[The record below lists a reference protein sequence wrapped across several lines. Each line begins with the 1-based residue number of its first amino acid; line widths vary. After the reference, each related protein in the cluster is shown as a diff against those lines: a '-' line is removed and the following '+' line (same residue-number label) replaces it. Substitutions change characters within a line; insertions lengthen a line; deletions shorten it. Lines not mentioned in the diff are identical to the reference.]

1 MVKVSFRTNVLLK
14 SIIGKDLITDDNV
27 AVLELVKNSFDSGSK
42 EAKIIFREVIHNQS
56 LKDYKKLNDS
66 KLIIRDT
73 GSGMSEY
80 DLINKWL
87 NIAYSEKK
95 SKKEE
100 YNRQLAGNKGV
111 GRFSCD
117 RLGKSL
123 VIYTK
128 KINKPLLKLSIDW
141 TEFEKIDDIEKNI
154 QDVDFDLIEIPVE
167 QYLKETNL
175 EKFNSGTT
183 LFISSLREE
192 WDYSKIQSL
201 KRQLER
207 FINPN
212 QNYEAESF
220 DIFIEA
226 NEFKNTESHLLDN
239 EKVNGIIRNRIFS
252 ELDFKSTYVQSKIS
266 KQGDKITTILKDR
279 GKEIFTLVENNPFD
293 LLKDIEINIYYLN
306 PYSKAYFKRQT
317 GIRSKEFGSIFLF
330 INGFRIPP
338 YGDEGNDWLGMEL
351 RKGQGRARYLGTR
364 EVIGRIEINGVEFS
378 EDEDDFFI
386 ISNRSGVDNNKHFE
400 QLTKNDSPY
409 GFYFKTFR
417 RLERFVVEGI
427 NWDSVSKD
435 DETSIEKKVLND
447 KNWNEL
453 KEEFREDSLT
463 RNKRVVS
470 IIEKIINTKGDDIIS
485 LSINK
490 SLVSELAEEQAQ
502 KAKIEI
508 DSIVNQ
514 LDKKKLTSEQISQ
527 LMKKLRVSENEIE
540 NFPVPENL
548 IESLRKEQEKL
559 RLELQKKFDETK
571 ELEDETKRLEEE
583 ARKLQE
589 ELELEKE
596 KNTYLR
602 TSSRTLTEDAKG
614 LVHNIKITS
623 KKISSSVDNLY
634 DKILNDSYTKN
645 SLLKSLGA
653 IKFQSEK
660 ANKISKII
668 TRSNFKTDSN
678 AQIADVVLYIE
689 QYIDIYSDIYPR
701 SELEFKINNLSA
713 VLVKKFSVLDM
724 SVVLDD
730 LISNSEKAGANLIQI
745 EMSNPSKNVLKI
757 LFSDNGDGIIEQF
770 LKDEKSKEKIF
781 DLGISTTKGG
791 SGIGLNSVREGLK
804 SMNGTIKLLGN
815 NIKLKGACFEII
827 IK

>member
-1 MVKVSFRTNVLLK
+1 MAKVKFRTNILLK
-14 SIIGKDLITDDNV
+14 SIIGKDLITDDNI
-27 AVLELVKNSFDSGSK
+27 AVLELVKNSFDAGSNL
-42 EAKIIFREVIHNQS
+42 AHIIFKNVISNQDI
-56 LKDYKKLNDS
+56 KEYKKSNES
-66 KLIIRDT
+66 KIIIRDA

-80 DLINKWL
+80 DLVNKWL

-95 SKKEE
+95 SKKQEF
-100 YNRQLAGNKGV
+100 NRHLAGNKGV

-123 VIYTK
+123 DIYTK
-128 KINKPLLKLSIDW
+128 KLNEPLLKLSIDW

-154 QDVDFDLIEIPVE
+154 QDVVFELNEISVSQYKQETQLEDFD
-167 QYLKETNL
+167 
-175 EKFNSGTT
+175 SGTT
-183 LFISSLREE
+183 LLISNLREV
-192 WDYSKIQSL
+192 WDYQKIQSL
-201 KRQLER
+201 RRQLER

-212 QNYEAESF
+212 QNFQAESF
-220 DIFIEA
+220 DVLIEA
-226 NEFKNTESHLLDN
+226 DEFKKVESGLPEG
-239 EKVNGIIRNRIFS
+239 EKISGIVKNRIFS
-252 ELDFKSTYVQSKIS
+252 ELNFKSTYIQSIISEDGKI
-266 KQGDKITTILKDR
+266 ITTKLRDR
-279 GKEIFTLVENNPFD
+279 GKEVFTLVENNSYD
-293 LLKDIEINIYYLN
+293 LLKNIEINIYYLN

-317 GIRSKEFGSIFLF
+317 GIRSVDFGSIFLF

-338 YGDEGNDWLGMEL
+338 YGDQGNDWLGMEI
-351 RKGQGRARYLGTR
+351 RKGQGYSRFLGTR
-364 EVIGRIEINGVEFS
+364 EVIGRIEINGVEF
-378 EDEDDFFI
+378 DDNEDDFFI

-427 NWDSVSKD
+427 NWDSSKIN
-435 DETSIEKKVLND
+435 ESEIEKKVLND
-447 KNWNEL
+447 KHWNES
-453 KEEFREDSLT
+453 KEEFREDDLT
-463 RNKRVVS
+463 RNKRVIS
-470 IIEKIINTKGDDIIS
+470 IIEKIINSKSEDVIS
-485 LSINK
+485 LSINNL
-490 SLVSELAEEQAQ
+490 LVTELAEQQAQ
-502 KAKIEI
+502 KVRSEI
-508 DSIVNQ
+508 TSIVGQ
-514 LDKKKLTSEQISQ
+514 LTNKTLSSEQISQ
-527 LMKKLRVSENEIE
+527 ILSELNISESEID
-540 NFPVPENL
+540 NFPVKENL
-548 IESLRKEQEKL
+548 IEELKVEQEKL

-571 ELEDETKRLEEE
+571 KLEDEAKRLDAE
-583 ARKLQE
+583 AKRLQE

-634 DKILNDSYTKN
+634 DKILNDNYTKN

-689 QYIDIYSDIYPR
+689 QYIAIYSEIYPQN
-701 SELEFKINNLSA
+701 ELDFKISNLSA
-713 VLVKKFSVLDM
+713 KLVKKFSVLDM
-724 SVVLDD
+724 SLVLDD
-730 LISNSEKAGANLIQI
+730 LISNSEKANASLIELEI
-745 EMSNPSKNVLKI
+745 SNPSDSILKI
-757 LFSDNGDGIIEQF
+757 LFSDNGDGVPNQF

-781 DLGISTTKGG
+781 DLGVTTTNGG
-791 SGIGLNSVREGLK
+791 SGIGMNSIREGLK
-804 SMNGTIKLLGN
+804 SMNGAIKFLGN
-815 NIKLKGACFEII
+815 NIKQKGACFEII

>member
-1 MVKVSFRTNVLLK
+1 MAKVRFRTNVLLK

-27 AVLELVKNSFDSGSK
+27 AVLELVKNCFDSGSNN
-42 EAKIIFREVIHNQS
+42 AKIIFRDIISNQTIRE
-56 LKDYKKLNDS
+56 YKKINSS
-66 KLIIRDT
+66 KVIIRDT

-95 SKKEE
+95 TKKEE
-100 YNRQLAGNKGV
+100 FNRQLAGNKGV

-117 RLGKSL
+117 RLGKL
-123 VIYTK
+123 LTIYTRK
-128 KINKPLLKLSIDW
+128 ENEPLLKLSIDW
-141 TEFEKIDDIEKNI
+141 TEFEKVNDIEKNI
-154 QDVDFDLIEIPVE
+154 QDIDFELDEIPTE
-167 QYLKETNL
+167 QYIQETQL
-175 EKFNSGTT
+175 EKFSTGTT
-183 LFISSLREE
+183 LFISDLREV
-192 WDYSKIQSL
+192 WDLQKIQSL

-212 QNYEAESF
+212 QNFEAESF
-220 DIFIEA
+220 DVLIEA
-226 NEFKNTESHLLDN
+226 DEYKKIELSLPDSENI
-239 EKVNGIIRNRIFS
+239 NGLVKNRIFS
-252 ELDFKSTYVQSKIS
+252 NLDFKATYINSKIS
-266 KQGDKITTILKDR
+266 NDGKILTTVLRDR
-279 GKEIFTLVENNPFD
+279 GKEIFTLVENNPYD

-330 INGFRIPP
+330 VNGFRIPP
-338 YGDEGNDWLGMEL
+338 YGDDGNDWLGMEM
-351 RKGQGRARYLGTR
+351 RKSQGYNRFLGTR
-364 EVIGRIEINGVEFS
+364 EVIGRIEINGVEF
-378 EDEDDFFI
+378 DDDKDDFFI

-400 QLTKNDSPY
+400 QLTKNDTPY
-409 GFYFKTFR
+409 GYYFKTFR

-427 NWDSVSKD
+427 HWDSSNLKD
-435 DETSIEKKVLND
+435 IAIEKKVLED
-447 KNWNEL
+447 KNWNES
-453 KEEFREDSLT
+453 KEEYKEDSLT
-463 RNKRVVS
+463 RNKRVIS
-470 IIEKIINTKGDDIIS
+470 LIDKIINSKGEDVIS
-485 LSINK
+485 LSINRK
-490 SLVSELAEEQAQ
+490 LVTELAEEQAQ
-502 KAKIEI
+502 KAKAEI
-508 DSIVNQ
+508 DSIVGQLNNKTLSSNQ
-514 LDKKKLTSEQISQ
+514 IYQLINELSKSEI
-527 LMKKLRVSENEIE
+527 EIE
-540 NFPVPENL
+540 NFPVNEKL
-548 IESLRKEQEKL
+548 IQDLKLEQEKL
-559 RLELQKKFDETK
+559 KLELQTKFEQTK
-571 ELEDETKRLEEE
+571 ELEEEAKRLEEKNK
-583 ARKLQE
+583 KLEE

-634 DKILNDSYTKN
+634 DKILNNDYTKN

-678 AQIADVVLYIE
+678 AQIADVVKYIE

-701 SELEFKINNLSA
+701 SELEFKINNSSA
-713 VLVKKFSVLDM
+713 LLVKKFSVLDM

-730 LISNSEKAGANLIQI
+730 LISNSEKAGANLIEI
-745 EMSNPSKNVLKI
+745 EMSNPSEGILKI
-757 LFSDNGDGIIEQF
+757 LFSDNGNGIAEQF
-770 LKDEKSKEKIF
+770 ITDEKSKEKIF
-781 DLGISTTKGG
+781 DLGITTTKGG
-791 SGIGLNSVREGLK
+791 SGIGMNSVREGLK

-815 NIKLKGACFEII
+815 NLKLSGACFEIE

>member
-1 MVKVSFRTNVLLK
+1 MSKVRFRTNILLK
-14 SIIGKDLITDDNV
+14 SIIGKDLITDDSV
-27 AVLELVKNSFDSGSK
+27 AVLELVKNCFDAGSND
-42 EAKIIFREVIHNQS
+42 AKIIFRDVIHNKQ
-56 LKDYKKLNDS
+56 LQDYKKSNNS
-66 KLIIRDT
+66 KIIIKDT

-95 SKKEE
+95 SKKEK
-100 YNRQLAGNKGV
+100 YSRQLAGNKGV

-123 VIYTK
+123 IIYTK
-128 KINKPLLKLSIDW
+128 RENNQLLRLFIDW

-154 QDVDFDLIEIPVE
+154 QDVYFDLNPITDDQYVE
-167 QYLKETNL
+167 ETKL
-175 EKFNSGTT
+175 EKFDSGTT
-183 LFISSLREE
+183 LFISNLREE
-192 WDYSKIQSL
+192 WDYSKIENL

-226 NEFKNTESHLLDN
+226 EEFKNQETHLSQNDRI
-239 EKVNGIIRNRIFS
+239 NGIIKNRIFN
-252 ELDFKSTYVQSKIS
+252 ELDFKTTYIKSNIS
-266 KQGDKITTILKDR
+266 LDGKTITTILLDR
-279 GKEIFTLVENNPFD
+279 GKKVFELVERNNFE
-293 LLKDIEINIYYLN
+293 LLKDIQIHIYYLN

-317 GIRSKEFGSIFLF
+317 GIRSVDFGSIFLF

-338 YGDEGNDWLGMEL
+338 YGDEGNDWLGMEQ
-351 RKGQGRARYLGTR
+351 RKGQGYSRFLGTR
-364 EVIGRIEINGVEFS
+364 EVIGRIEINNVEF
-378 EDEDDFFI
+378 DEDKEDFFI
-386 ISNRSGVDNNKHFE
+386 ISNRSGVDNNKHYE
-400 QLTKNDSPY
+400 QLTKNSAPY
-409 GFYFKTFR
+409 GYYFKTFR
-417 RLERFVVEGI
+417 RIERFVDEGI
-427 NWDSVSKD
+427 KWDSSILK
-435 DETSIEKKVLND
+435 EAEIEKKVLND
-447 KNWNEL
+447 KNWNEN
-453 KEEFREDSLT
+453 KEEYREDSLT
-463 RNKRVVS
+463 RNKRVIS
-470 IIEKIINTKGDDIIS
+470 IIEKIINSKNEEIIS
-485 LSINK
+485 LSINRL
-490 SLVSELAEEQAQ
+490 LVTELAEEQAQ

-514 LDKKKLTSEQISQ
+514 LDEKTLTSEQISQ
-527 LMKKLRVSENEIE
+527 LIRKLSISENEIE
-540 NFPVPENL
+540 NFPVQENQ
-548 IESLRKEQEKL
+548 IEKLKKEQEKL
-559 RLELQKKFDETK
+559 KFELQEKFEEAKK
-571 ELEDETKRLEEE
+571 LENETKRLEDE
-583 ARKLQE
+583 ARILQE

-634 DKILNDSYTKN
+634 DKILTNDYTKN

-678 AQIADVVLYIE
+678 SQIADVVKYIE
-689 QYIDIYSDIYPR
+689 QYIEIYSDIYPR
-701 SELEFKINNLSA
+701 SELEFKIINLNA

-730 LISNSEKAGANLIQI
+730 LISNSEKAGANLIEI
-745 EMSNPSKNVLKI
+745 EMSNNSEGILKI
-757 LFSDNGDGIIEQF
+757 LFSDNGIGITEQF
-770 LKDEKSKEKIF
+770 LKDEKSMEKIF
-781 DLGISTTKGG
+781 DLGITTTKGG
-791 SGIGLNSVREGLK
+791 SGIGMNSVREGLK
-804 SMNGTIKLLGN
+804 SMNGIIKLLGN
-815 NIKLKGACFEII
+815 NFKLKGACFEIQ

>member
-1 MVKVSFRTNVLLK
+1 MAKVKFRTNILLK
-14 SIIGKDLITDDNV
+14 SIIGKDLITDDNI
-27 AVLELVKNSFDSGSK
+27 AVLELVKNSFDAGSNL
-42 EAKIIFREVIHNQS
+42 AHIIFKNVISNQDI
-56 LKDYKKLNDS
+56 KEYKKSNES
-66 KLIIRDT
+66 KIIIRDT

-80 DLINKWL
+80 DLVNKWL

-95 SKKEE
+95 SKKQEF
-100 YNRQLAGNKGV
+100 NRHLAGNKGV

-123 VIYTK
+123 NIYTK
-128 KINKPLLKLSIDW
+128 KLNEPLLKLSIDW

-154 QDVDFDLIEIPVE
+154 QDVVFELNEISVSQYKQETQLEDFE
-167 QYLKETNL
+167 
-175 EKFNSGTT
+175 SGTT
-183 LFISSLREE
+183 LLISNLREV
-192 WDYSKIQSL
+192 WDYQKIQSL
-201 KRQLER
+201 RRQLER

-212 QNYEAESF
+212 QNFEAESF
-220 DIFIEA
+220 DVLIEA
-226 NEFKNTESHLLDN
+226 DEFKKVESGLPEG
-239 EKVNGIIRNRIFS
+239 EKISGIVKNRIFS
-252 ELDFKSTYVQSKIS
+252 ELNFKSTYIQSIISEDGKI
-266 KQGDKITTILKDR
+266 ITTKLRDR
-279 GKEIFTLVENNPFD
+279 GKEVFTLVENNSYD
-293 LLKDIEINIYYLN
+293 LLKNIEINIYYLN

-317 GIRSKEFGSIFLF
+317 GIRSVDFGSIFLF

-338 YGDEGNDWLGMEL
+338 YGDQGNDWLGMEI
-351 RKGQGRARYLGTR
+351 RKGQGYNRFLGTR
-364 EVIGRIEINGVEFS
+364 EVIGRIEINGVEF
-378 EDEDDFFI
+378 DDNEDDFFI

-427 NWDSVSKD
+427 NWDSSKIN
-435 DETSIEKKVLND
+435 ESEIEKKVLND
-447 KNWNEL
+447 KHWNES
-453 KEEFREDSLT
+453 KEEFREDDLT
-463 RNKRVVS
+463 RNKRVIS
-470 IIEKIINTKGDDIIS
+470 IIEKIINSKSEDVIS
-485 LSINK
+485 LSINNL
-490 SLVSELAEEQAQ
+490 LVTELAEQQAQ
-502 KAKIEI
+502 KVRSEI
-508 DSIVNQ
+508 TSIVGQ
-514 LDKKKLTSEQISQ
+514 LTNKTLSSEQISQ
-527 LMKKLRVSENEIE
+527 ILTELNISESEID
-540 NFPVPENL
+540 NFPVKENL
-548 IESLRKEQEKL
+548 IEELKVEQEKL

-571 ELEDETKRLEEE
+571 KLEDEAKRLDAE
-583 ARKLQE
+583 AKRLQE

-634 DKILNDSYTKN
+634 DKILNDNYTKN

-678 AQIADVVLYIE
+678 AQIADVALYIE
-689 QYIDIYSDIYPR
+689 QYIAIYSEIYPQN
-701 SELEFKINNLSA
+701 ELDFKISNLSA
-713 VLVKKFSVLDM
+713 KLVKKFSVLDM

-730 LISNSEKAGANLIQI
+730 LISNSEKANASLIELEI
-745 EMSNPSKNVLKI
+745 SNPSDSILKI
-757 LFSDNGDGIIEQF
+757 LFSDNGDGVPNQF

-781 DLGISTTKGG
+781 DLGVTTTNGG
-791 SGIGLNSVREGLK
+791 SGIGMNSIREGLK
-804 SMNGTIKLLGN
+804 SMNGAIKFLGN
-815 NIKLKGACFEII
+815 NIKQKGACFEII

>member
-1 MVKVSFRTNVLLK
+1 MAKVRFRTNVLLK

-27 AVLELVKNSFDSGSK
+27 AVLELVKNCFDSGSND
-42 EAKIIFREVIHNQS
+42 AKIIFRDIISNQA
-56 LKDYKKLNDS
+56 LREYKISNSS
-66 KLIIRDT
+66 KIIIRDT

-95 SKKEE
+95 TKKEE

-117 RLGKSL
+117 RLGKTL
-123 VIYTK
+123 IIYTRK
-128 KINKPLLKLSIDW
+128 TNQPLLKLSIDW

-154 QDVDFDLIEIPVE
+154 QDVDFELNEISIE
-167 QYLKETNL
+167 QYVQETQL
-175 EKFNSGTT
+175 EKFTEGTT
-183 LFISSLREE
+183 LFINNLREV
-192 WDYSKIQSL
+192 WDLNKIQSL

-212 QNYEAESF
+212 QNFEAENF
-220 DIFIEA
+220 DISIEA
-226 NEFKNTESHLLDN
+226 NEFKKIELGLPES
-239 EKVNGIIRNRIFS
+239 EKINGIVKNRIFNN
-252 ELDFKSTYVQSKIS
+252 LDFKATYINSKIS
-266 KQGDKITTILKDR
+266 NDGKSITTILRDR
-279 GKEIFTLVENNPFD
+279 GKEIFTLVENNSFS
-293 LLKDIEINIYYLN
+293 LLKNVEINIYYLN
-306 PYSKAYFKRQT
+306 SYSKAYFKRQT
-317 GIRSKEFGSIFLF
+317 GIRSVDFGSIFLF

-338 YGDEGNDWLGMEL
+338 YGDQGNDWLSMEL
-351 RKGQGRARYLGTR
+351 RKGQGYNRFLGTR
-364 EVIGRIEINGVEFS
+364 EVIGRIEINGVEFN
-378 EDEDDFFI
+378 ENEDDFFI
-386 ISNRSGVDNNKHFE
+386 ISNRSGVDNNKHYE

-409 GFYFKTFR
+409 GYYFKTFR
-417 RLERFVVEGI
+417 RLERFVVEGLK
-427 NWDSVSKD
+427 WDSSNLKD
-435 DETSIEKKVLND
+435 ITIEKKVLDD
-447 KNWNEL
+447 KNWNES
-453 KEEFREDSLT
+453 KEEYREDSLT
-463 RNKRVVS
+463 RNKRVISV
-470 IIEKIINTKGDDIIS
+470 IDKIINSKSEEVIS

-490 SLVSELAEEQAQ
+490 QLVSELAEEQAQ
-502 KAKIEI
+502 KAKAEI
-508 DSIVNQ
+508 DSIVGQ
-514 LDKKKLTSEQISQ
+514 LNNKTLSSQQIAQ
-527 LMKKLRVSENEIE
+527 LLNELKISENEIE
-540 NFPVPENL
+540 SFPIQENKIQNL
-548 IESLRKEQEKL
+548 KKEQEELK
-559 RLELQKKFDETK
+559 LELQTKLQQTKK
-571 ELEDETKRLEEE
+571 LEEE
-583 ARKLQE
+583 AKLLEEKAKKLEE

-634 DKILNDSYTKN
+634 DKILNNDYTKN

-678 AQIADVVLYIE
+678 AQIADVVKYIE
-689 QYIDIYSDIYPR
+689 QYIEIYSDIYPR
-701 SELEFKINNLSA
+701 SELEFKINNLAA
-713 VLVKKFSVLDM
+713 VLIKKFSILDM

-730 LISNSEKAGANLIQI
+730 LISNSEKAGANLIEI
-745 EMSNPSKNVLKI
+745 EMSNNSEGILKI
-757 LFSDNGDGIIEQF
+757 LFSDNGIGITEQF

-781 DLGISTTKGG
+781 DLGITTTKGG
-791 SGIGLNSVREGLK
+791 SGIGMNSVREGLK

-815 NIKLKGACFEII
+815 NLKLTGACFEIE

>member
-1 MVKVSFRTNVLLK
+1 MAKVKFRTNILLK
-14 SIIGKDLITDDNV
+14 SIIGKDLITDDNI
-27 AVLELVKNSFDSGSK
+27 AVLELVKNSFDAGSNL
-42 EAKIIFREVIHNQS
+42 AHIIFKNVISNQDI
-56 LKDYKKLNDS
+56 KEYKKSNES
-66 KLIIRDT
+66 KIIIRDT

-80 DLINKWL
+80 DLVNKWL

-95 SKKEE
+95 SKKQEF
-100 YNRQLAGNKGV
+100 NRHLAGNKGV

-123 VIYTK
+123 DIYTK
-128 KINKPLLKLSIDW
+128 KLNEPLLKLSIDW

-154 QDVDFDLIEIPVE
+154 QDVVFELNEISVSQYKQETQLEDFE
-167 QYLKETNL
+167 
-175 EKFNSGTT
+175 SGTT
-183 LFISSLREE
+183 LLISNLREV
-192 WDYSKIQSL
+192 WDYQKIQSL
-201 KRQLER
+201 RRQLER

-212 QNYEAESF
+212 QNFEAESF
-220 DIFIEA
+220 DVLIEA
-226 NEFKNTESHLLDN
+226 DEFKKVESGLPEG
-239 EKVNGIIRNRIFS
+239 EKISGIVKNRIFS
-252 ELDFKSTYVQSKIS
+252 ELNFKSTYIQSIISEDGKI
-266 KQGDKITTILKDR
+266 ITTKLRDR
-279 GKEIFTLVENNPFD
+279 GKEVFTLVENNSYD
-293 LLKDIEINIYYLN
+293 LLKNIEINIYYLN

-317 GIRSKEFGSIFLF
+317 GIRSVDFGSIFLF

-338 YGDEGNDWLGMEL
+338 YGDQGNDWLGMEI
-351 RKGQGRARYLGTR
+351 RKGQGYNRFLGTR
-364 EVIGRIEINGVEFS
+364 EVIGRIEINGVEF
-378 EDEDDFFI
+378 DDNEDDFFI

-427 NWDSVSKD
+427 NWDSSKIN
-435 DETSIEKKVLND
+435 ESEIEKKVLND
-447 KNWNEL
+447 KHWNES
-453 KEEFREDSLT
+453 KEEFREDDLT
-463 RNKRVVS
+463 RNKRVIS
-470 IIEKIINTKGDDIIS
+470 IIEKIINSKSEDVIS
-485 LSINK
+485 LSINNL
-490 SLVSELAEEQAQ
+490 LVTELAEQQAQ
-502 KAKIEI
+502 KVRSEI
-508 DSIVNQ
+508 TSIVGQ
-514 LDKKKLTSEQISQ
+514 LTNKTLSSEQISQ
-527 LMKKLRVSENEIE
+527 ILTELNISESEID
-540 NFPVPENL
+540 NFPVKENL
-548 IESLRKEQEKL
+548 IEELKVEQEKL

-571 ELEDETKRLEEE
+571 KLEDEAKRLDAE
-583 ARKLQE
+583 AKRLQE

-634 DKILNDSYTKN
+634 DKILNDNYTKN

-689 QYIDIYSDIYPR
+689 QYIAIYSEIYPQN
-701 SELEFKINNLSA
+701 ELDFKISNLSA
-713 VLVKKFSVLDM
+713 KLVKKFSVLDM

-730 LISNSEKAGANLIQI
+730 LISNSEKANASLIELEI
-745 EMSNPSKNVLKI
+745 SNPSDSILKI
-757 LFSDNGDGIIEQF
+757 LFSDNGDGVPNQF

-781 DLGISTTKGG
+781 DLGVTTTNGG
-791 SGIGLNSVREGLK
+791 SGIGMNSIREGLK
-804 SMNGTIKLLGN
+804 SMNGAIKFLGN
-815 NIKLKGACFEII
+815 NIKQKGACFEII

>member
-1 MVKVSFRTNVLLK
+1 MAKVRFRTNVLLK
-14 SIIGKDLITDDNV
+14 SIIGKDLITDDSI

-42 EAKIIFREVIHNQS
+42 EAKIIFRDVKHNQS
-56 LKDYKKLNDS
+56 LKNYKKLNNS
-66 KLIIRDT
+66 KIILRDT
-73 GSGMSEY
+73 GSGMSKY

-100 YNRQLAGNKGV
+100 FNRQLAGNKGV

-123 VIYTK
+123 VIYTRK
-128 KINKPLLKLSIDW
+128 VNEALLKLSIDW
-141 TEFEKIDDIEKNI
+141 TKFEKIDDIEKNI
-154 QDVDFDLIEIPVE
+154 QDIEFELNEISIE
-167 QYLKETNL
+167 EYIKETKL
-175 EKFNSGTT
+175 PKFNTGTT
-183 LFISSLREE
+183 LFISNLREE
-192 WDYSKIQSL
+192 WDLPKVQSL

-212 QNYEAESF
+212 QNFEADSF

-226 NEFKNTESHLLDN
+226 DEFKSNEKKLPDG
-239 EKVNGIIRNRIFS
+239 EKVNGLVKNRIFS
-252 ELDFKSTYVQSKIS
+252 KLDFKATFIQAIIS
-266 KQGDKITTILKDR
+266 KDGSRMTTVLRDR
-279 GKEIFTLVENNPFD
+279 GQEIFTLIEKNPFN
-293 LLKDIEINIYYLN
+293 LLKNIEVNIYYLN

-317 GIRSKEFGSIFLF
+317 GIRSVDFGSIFLF

-338 YGDEGNDWLGMEL
+338 YGDQGNDWLGMEL
-351 RKGQGRARYLGTR
+351 RKGQGYNRFLGTR
-364 EVIGRIEINGVEFS
+364 EVIGRIEINGVEFDR
-378 EDEDDFFI
+378 DEDNFFI
-386 ISNRSGVDNNKHFE
+386 ISNRSGVDNNKHYK

-427 NWDSVSKD
+427 KWDSSTLKD
-435 DETSIEKKVLND
+435 TAIEKKVLND
-447 KNWNEL
+447 KKWNES
-453 KEEFREDSLT
+453 KEEYKEDSLE

-470 IIEKIINTKGDDIIS
+470 VIEKIVNAKNEDVIS

-490 SLVSELAEEQAQ
+490 SLVAELAEEQA
-502 KAKIEI
+502 KRTKNEI
-508 DSIVNQ
+508 DSIVNK
-514 LDKKKLTSEQISQ
+514 LDEKELSLEQITQ
-527 LMKKLRVSENEIE
+527 LINKLNLSESDIN
-540 NFPVPENL
+540 NFPVKEKQ
-548 IESLRKEQEKL
+548 IEKLKKEQEKL
-559 RLELQKKFDETK
+559 KLELEKKFTETK
-571 ELEDETKRLEEE
+571 KLEDE
-583 ARKLQE
+583 AQKLQL

-614 LVHNIKITS
+614 LVHNIKLTS

-634 DKILNDSYTKN
+634 DKILNDRYTKN

-668 TRSNFKTDSN
+668 TRSNFRADRN
-678 AQIADVVLYIE
+678 AQIADVVLYIK
-689 QYIDIYSDIYPR
+689 QYMQIYSDIYPR
-701 SELEFKINNLSA
+701 NELEFKVIDNDAS
-713 VLVKKFSVLDM
+713 LVKKFSVLDM

-730 LISNSEKAGANLIQI
+730 LISNSEKAGASLIEI
-745 EMSNPSKNVLKI
+745 EMNNSRDKSLKV
-757 LFSDNGDGIIEQF
+757 LFSDDGSGVIDDFI
-770 LKDEKSKEKIF
+770 KDEKSKAKIF
-781 DLGISTTKGG
+781 ELGVTTTNGG
-791 SGIGLNSVREGLK
+791 SGIGLNSVKEGLK
-804 SMNGTIKLLGN
+804 SMNGTIELIGN
-815 NIKLKGACFEII
+815 NINLKGACFEII

>member
-1 MVKVSFRTNVLLK
+1 MAKVRFRTNVLLK

-27 AVLELVKNSFDSGSK
+27 AVLELVKNCFDSGSNDA
-42 EAKIIFREVIHNQS
+42 EIIFRDIISNQT
-56 LKDYKKLNDS
+56 LREYKIANDS
-66 KLIIRDT
+66 KIIIRDT

-95 SKKEE
+95 TKKEE

-117 RLGKSL
+117 RLGKKL
-123 VIYTK
+123 IIYTR
-128 KINKPLLKLSIDW
+128 KINEPLLKLSIDW

-154 QDVDFDLIEIPVE
+154 QDVDFELDEISTE
-167 QYLKETNL
+167 QYVQESQL
-175 EKFNSGTT
+175 EEFTEGTT
-183 LFISSLREE
+183 LFISNLREV
-192 WDYSKIQSL
+192 WDLSKIQSL

-212 QNYEAESF
+212 QNFEAESF
-220 DIFIEA
+220 DVSIEA
-226 NEFKNTESHLLDN
+226 TEFKKIEIGLPDS
-239 EKVNGIIRNRIFS
+239 EKINGVIKNRIFNK
-252 ELDFKSTYVQSKIS
+252 LDFKATYVNASIS
-266 KQGDKITTILKDR
+266 KDGKNITTILRDR
-279 GKEIFTLVENNPFD
+279 GKEIFTLVEHNPYS
-293 LLKDIEINIYYLN
+293 LLKDIEIHIYYLN

-317 GIRSKEFGSIFLF
+317 GIRSVDFGSIFLF

-338 YGDEGNDWLGMEL
+338 YGDQGNDWLGMEL
-351 RKGQGRARYLGTR
+351 RKGQGYNRFLGTR
-364 EVIGRIEINGVEFS
+364 EVIGRIEINGVDFNEN
-378 EDEDDFFI
+378 EEDFFI

-409 GFYFKTFR
+409 GYYFKTFR
-417 RLERFVVEGI
+417 RLERFVVEGLK
-427 NWDSVSKD
+427 WDSSNLKD
-435 DETSIEKKVLND
+435 ITIEKKVLDD
-447 KNWNEL
+447 KNWNES
-453 KEEFREDSLT
+453 KEEYREDSLT
-463 RNKRVVS
+463 KNKRVISV
-470 IIEKIINTKGDDIIS
+470 IEKIINSKSEEVIS

-490 SLVSELAEEQAQ
+490 QLVSELADQQAQ
-502 KAKIEI
+502 KAKAEI
-508 DSIVNQ
+508 DAIIGQ
-514 LDKKKLTSEQISQ
+514 LNNKALSSQEIS
-527 LMKKLRVSENEIE
+527 LLLNKLRISENEIE
-540 NFPVPENL
+540 NFPIQESQILNL
-548 IESLRKEQEKL
+548 KKDQEKL
-559 RLELQKKFDETK
+559 KLELQTKLEQTKK
-571 ELEDETKRLEEE
+571 LEEE
-583 ARKLQE
+583 AKLLEEKAKKLEE

-634 DKILNDSYTKN
+634 DKILNNDYTKN

-678 AQIADVVLYIE
+678 AQIADVVKYIE
-689 QYIDIYSDIYPR
+689 QYIQIYSDIYPR

-730 LISNSEKAGANLIQI
+730 LISNSEKAGANLIEI
-745 EMSNPSKNVLKI
+745 EMSNSSEGILKI
-757 LFSDNGDGIIEQF
+757 MFSDNGIGITEQF
-770 LKDEKSKEKIF
+770 LKDEKSREKIF
-781 DLGISTTKGG
+781 DLGITTTKGG
-791 SGIGLNSVREGLK
+791 SGIGMNSVREGLK

-815 NIKLKGACFEII
+815 NLKLTGACFEIE

>member
-1 MVKVSFRTNVLLK
+1 MAKVRFRTNILLK

-27 AVLELVKNSFDSGSK
+27 AVLELVKNCFDSGSNN
-42 EAKIIFREVIHNQS
+42 AKIIFRDLISNLS
-56 LKDYKKLNDS
+56 LREYKKNNSS
-66 KLIIRDT
+66 KMIIRDT

-95 SKKEE
+95 TKKEE
-100 YNRQLAGNKGV
+100 FNRQLAGNKGV

-123 VIYTK
+123 TIYTRK
-128 KINKPLLKLSIDW
+128 ENEPLLKLSIDW
-141 TEFEKIDDIEKNI
+141 TEFEKINDIEKNI
-154 QDVDFDLIEIPVE
+154 QDIDFELDEISTE
-167 QYLKETNL
+167 QYIQETEL
-175 EKFNSGTT
+175 EKFSTGTT
-183 LFISSLREE
+183 LFISDLREV
-192 WDYSKIQSL
+192 WDLQKIQSL

-212 QNYEAESF
+212 QNFEAESF
-220 DIFIEA
+220 DVSIEA
-226 NEFKNTESHLLDN
+226 DEYKKLELNLPDS
-239 EKVNGIIRNRIFS
+239 EKINGIVKNRIFS
-252 ELDFKSTYVQSKIS
+252 NLDFKATYINSKIS
-266 KQGDKITTILKDR
+266 NDGKTLTTVLRDR
-279 GKEIFTLVENNPFD
+279 GKEIFTLVEHNPYN
-293 LLKDIEINIYYLN
+293 LLKNIEINIYYLN
-306 PYSKAYFKRQT
+306 SYSKAYFKRQT
-317 GIRSKEFGSIFLF
+317 GIRSVDFGSIFLF

-338 YGDEGNDWLGMEL
+338 YGDQGNDWLSMEL
-351 RKGQGRARYLGTR
+351 RKGQGYNRFLGTR
-364 EVIGRIEINGVEFS
+364 EVIGRIEINGVEFN
-378 EDEDDFFI
+378 ENEDDFFI

-409 GFYFKTFR
+409 GYYFKTFR

-427 NWDSVSKD
+427 KWDSSNLKD
-435 DETSIEKKVLND
+435 IAIEKKVLED
-447 KNWNEL
+447 KNWNES
-453 KEEFREDSLT
+453 KEEYREDSLT
-463 RNKRVVS
+463 RNKRVIS
-470 IIEKIINTKGDDIIS
+470 LIDKIINSKSEDVIS
-485 LSINK
+485 LSINRK
-490 SLVSELAEEQAQ
+490 LVAELAEEQAQ
-502 KAKIEI
+502 KAKAEI
-508 DSIVNQ
+508 DSIVGQLNNKTLSSNQ
-514 LDKKKLTSEQISQ
+514 IYQLINELSKSEIE
-527 LMKKLRVSENEIE
+527 VE
-540 NFPVPENL
+540 NFPVNEKL
-548 IESLRKEQEKL
+548 IQDLKLEQEKL
-559 RLELQKKFDETK
+559 KLELQTKFEQTK
-571 ELEDETKRLEEE
+571 QLEDEAKRLEEKNK
-583 ARKLQE
+583 KLEE

-634 DKILNDSYTKN
+634 DKILNNDYTKN

-678 AQIADVVLYIE
+678 AQIADVVKYIE

-701 SELEFKINNLSA
+701 SELEFKINNSSA
-713 VLVKKFSVLDM
+713 SLIKKFSVLDM

-730 LISNSEKAGANLIQI
+730 LISNSEKAGANLIEI
-745 EMSNPSKNVLKI
+745 EMSNPSQGVLEI
-757 LFSDNGDGIIEQF
+757 LFSDNGIGIAEQF

-781 DLGISTTKGG
+781 DLGITTTKGG
-791 SGIGLNSVREGLK
+791 SGIGMNSVREGLK

-815 NIKLKGACFEII
+815 NLKLKGACFEIE